1 MNLSFISNPY
11 HQNDA
16 QIHKWISIIRR
27 HHRYPI
33 WKYPTILLS
42 IIIIIISTQIM
53 QIHVTRHKKV
63 YGIVKWSYCPRMCS
77 SLFSCSQTLIHSMPL
92 RWPANNSTIWSTR
105 DVSYGPICVVFIVQT
120 SLQTMV
126 SAHFTTISPDLIHR
140 IIIFLSPFL
149 PFLPFL
155 PYLL

>member
-1 MNLSFISNPY
+1 MNSSFISNPN
-11 HQNDA
+11 HQNHA
-16 QIHKWISIIRR
+16 QIHTEVNKYYSSSSSISNIQ
-27 HHRYPI
+27 
-33 WKYPTILLS
+33 LF
-42 IIIIIISTQIM
+42 IIIIISTRTQIM

-63 YGIVKWSYCPRMCS
+63 YGIVKWSYYPRMCS

-105 DVSYGPICVVFIVQT
+105 DVSYGLICVVFIVQT

-126 SAHFTTISPDLIHR
+126 SAHITTISPDLIHR

-155 PYLL
+155 PHLL